1 MTITGASHF
10 TFSDQMFTKSPIL
23 LFFLRQAGVMGPLKK
38 DRGLAISSACVQT
51 FFDVYLNGA
60 PASEVTGL
68 LALYPELKMGVTSA
82 FPPASSN

>member
-1 MTITGASHF
+1 
-10 TFSDQMFTKSPIL
+10 
-23 LFFLRQAGVMGPLKK
+23 
-38 DRGLAISSACVQT
+38 VQT